1 MEGLKGIS
9 NSLSKISL
17 ISSYT
22 TTGKPFELLSAWK
35 NFLLTTALR
44 YMLPLHSDVVN
55 KIGFAT
61 AGAISPAY
69 DLLINSEILECFTS
83 PPLQP
88 YSFIFPLF

>member
-1 MEGLKGIS
+1 
-9 NSLSKISL
+9 
-17 ISSYT
+17 
-22 TTGKPFELLSAWK
+22 
-35 NFLLTTALR
+35 
-44 YMLPLHSDVVN
+44 MLPLHSDVVN

-61 AGAISPAY
+61 AGAISLAY